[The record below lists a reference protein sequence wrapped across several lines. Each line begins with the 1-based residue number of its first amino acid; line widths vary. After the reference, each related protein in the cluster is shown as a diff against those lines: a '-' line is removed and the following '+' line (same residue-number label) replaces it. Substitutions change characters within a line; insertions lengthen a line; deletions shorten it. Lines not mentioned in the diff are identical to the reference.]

1 MKDNKFK
8 YYWQY
13 LLYTTIATLWIALIA
28 ILPDFLDNP
37 ISGIHGV
44 ITIAAYVAA
53 VSVISFLLLYLVS
66 LHRLLATIFIPIYG
80 VIGAAVS
87 YYRVMY
93 HVTITPLMIDCILH
107 TNLEESMGV
116 ISWSMIVWVGLNLII
131 AIAFLYWRWHMA
143 TPQRAWLHACVI
155 LILFSGYYFGH
166 DRLHQSIN
174 QRYPMHI
181 VESLRQHIHL
191 QRQRQTPHEIP
202 PYQVLQPTNSMD
214 IIVVI
219 GESVRADH
227 LSLNGYTRSTTPML
241 EQRSNV
247 VSLPH
252 IHTDYTHTLASV
264 PVLLTRA
271 DSLHEEYQFTETSF
285 ATILKQEGYHTAWIS
300 NQDLGESFAVFPS
313 ECDTTI
319 WANAGKSVFVF
330 SGWYDQELLPE
341 MDKQLELGHARN
353 LLILHTIGSH
363 WYYNN
368 HVPEQYQVYQPV
380 TNNRVVTN
388 NDSIQVINSY
398 DNSIVYTDWVLEEMI
413 LRLEDRCAVLI
424 YLSDHGE
431 SLGENGQWLHAAGA
445 EETKNPACVV
455 WYSDSFEQRYP
466 DKIQALRLNS
476 QKRYRTD
483 FLFHSVLDIANIQ
496 VNDLSTAQGNI
507 IFQN

>member
-1 MKDNKFK
+1 
-8 YYWQY
+8 
-13 LLYTTIATLWIALIA
+13 
-28 ILPDFLDNP
+28 
-37 ISGIHGV
+37 
-44 ITIAAYVAA
+44 
-53 VSVISFLLLYLVS
+53 
-66 LHRLLATIFIPIYG
+66 
-80 VIGAAVS
+80 
-87 YYRVMY
+87 
-93 HVTITPLMIDCILH
+93 
-107 TNLEESMGV
+107 
-116 ISWSMIVWVGLNLII
+116 
-131 AIAFLYWRWHMA
+131 
-143 TPQRAWLHACVI
+143 
-155 LILFSGYYFGH
+155 
-166 DRLHQSIN
+166 
-174 QRYPMHI
+174 
-181 VESLRQHIHL
+181 
-191 QRQRQTPHEIP
+191 
-202 PYQVLQPTNSMD
+202 
-214 IIVVI
+214 
-219 GESVRADH
+219 
-227 LSLNGYTRSTTPML
+227 
-241 EQRSNV
+241 
-247 VSLPH
+247 
-252 IHTDYTHTLASV
+252 
-264 PVLLTRA
+264 
-271 DSLHEEYQFTETSF
+271 
-285 ATILKQEGYHTAWIS
+285 
-300 NQDLGESFAVFPS
+300 
-313 ECDTTI
+313 
-319 WANAGKSVFVF
+319 
-330 SGWYDQELLPE
+330 